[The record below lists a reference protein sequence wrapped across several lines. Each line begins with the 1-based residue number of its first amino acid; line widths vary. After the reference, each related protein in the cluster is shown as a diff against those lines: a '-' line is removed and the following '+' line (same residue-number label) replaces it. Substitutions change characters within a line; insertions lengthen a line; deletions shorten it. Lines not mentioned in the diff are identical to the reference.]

1 MQIMHYLTEH
11 CNIVELKG
19 AYEDC
24 HSPTSSW
31 SSMMVASS
39 SIRSSPRATTPSAPP
54 PISVARS

>member
-31 SSMMVASS
+31 SSMMIITKGHYSE
-39 SIRSSPRATTPSAPP
+39 RAA
-54 PISVARS
+54 ANLCR